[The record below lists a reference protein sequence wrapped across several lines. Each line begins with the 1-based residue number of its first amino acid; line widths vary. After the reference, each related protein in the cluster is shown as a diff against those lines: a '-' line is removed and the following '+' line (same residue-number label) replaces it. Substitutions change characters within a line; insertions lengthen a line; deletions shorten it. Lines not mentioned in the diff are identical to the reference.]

1 MLVCCNVYLG
11 LFCLQFQRLLANINA
26 LGQTGQVLKSKN
38 KAAKNGREST
48 CVSDFQNPKDE
59 DSCLELDMMSVY
71 MKFLVRFF
79 PEIFILWHVVLAAYP
94 DSHLGDIC
102 HYQMRWCEPLCHS
115 MKWDKF
121 QVIFSCGIVKS

>member
-1 MLVCCNVYLG
+1 MPNLLQVEDVG
-11 LFCLQFQRLLANINA
+11 SGSQACLIWLSKFQRLLANINA

-71 MKFLVRFF
+71 MKFLERLFWLF
-79 PEIFILWHVVLAAYP
+79 LSTPYLWDLYGTPLLLSLLAHKPIAVT
-94 DSHLGDIC
+94 
-102 HYQMRWCEPLCHS
+102 W
-115 MKWDKF
+115 
-121 QVIFSCGIVKS
+121 